1 MPKSEVAESKWQMP
15 KLQVQ
20 IKSKAQM
27 TKFSKEEKVLTLNH
41 FGIHLAF
48 ACLPVGRYFDI

>member
-1 MPKSEVAESKWQMP
+1 MKSEVAESKCQMP

-48 ACLPVGRYFDI
+48 GL